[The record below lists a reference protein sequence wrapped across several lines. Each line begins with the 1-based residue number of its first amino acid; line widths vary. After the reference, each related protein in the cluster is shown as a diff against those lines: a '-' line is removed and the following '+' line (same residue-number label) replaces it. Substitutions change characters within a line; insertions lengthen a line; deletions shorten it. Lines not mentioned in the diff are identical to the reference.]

1 MVEEESTSKQPTAK
15 PKPTATATT
24 FKKKKAGGP
33 APSASAE
40 GAAPFPDM
48 ALCQQMHR
56 LTTTTAKQGGATTA
70 TASPELL
77 LLQLQTDVFTKIVT
91 QWENPSLYRWLRHK
105 LYGDAAVPPSAPAAA
120 QVTDDTL
127 LALDA
132 KHETTWNELEAKV
145 EQAKESAG
153 DMEVME
159 AKLQLA
165 RLAAQSLSKTQA
177 LQAYQDVIDL
187 PKVSTGKKVD
197 CYMERA
203 RLASFYDDTAAAD
216 DNIEQALA
224 LAEGSGGDWDRR
236 NRLKVYRALQLL
248 LHRDLKKASSLLL
261 DCIATFSC
269 NEMCPY
275 SDFIVYVVLTNL
287 LHLPRPELKRKIL
300 DGPEILSVS
309 HDIPIVLTL
318 AKAFYE
324 ADYKAYLQA
333 MVELDAHVLWN
344 DRYLQPHAA
353 FWMRELHILAYKQF
367 LDAYQSVTLQAMAD
381 AFGVTTDFIDY
392 HASRFI
398 AANRLSAKIDKFGG
412 VIVTNRP
419 DLKNAQYREMI
430 QKGDLLLN
438 RIQKLSRVVD
448 L

>member
-1 MVEEESTSKQPTAK
+1 MVEESTSK
-15 PKPTATATT
+15 PTATTATT
-24 FKKKKAGGP
+24 TATTVKKKDGP

-48 ALCQQMHR
+48 ALCQHMHR
-56 LTTTTAKQGGATTA
+56 LTTAKASSA
-70 TASPELL
+70 ASPE

-91 QWENPSLYRWLRHK
+91 EWENPSLYRFLRHK
-105 LYGDAAVPPSAPAAA
+105 LYGPDTTIPPSAPAAA
-120 QVTDDTL
+120 QASEDALT
-127 LALDA
+127 ALDH
-132 KHETTWNELEAKV
+132 KHDAAWKEIEAKV

-159 AKLQLA
+159 AKLELA
-165 RLAAQSLSKTQA
+165 RLAAKSLSKTQA

-187 PKVSTGKKVD
+187 PKVSIGKKID

-203 RLASFYDDTAAAD
+203 RLASFYDDTVAAD
-216 DNIEQALA
+216 DNIEQALS

-275 SDFIVYVVLTNL
+275 ADFIVYVVLTNL
-287 LHLPRPELKRKIL
+287 LHLPRPELKKKIL
-300 DGPEILSVS
+300 DGPEILSVA
-309 HDIPIVLTL
+309 HEIPIVLQL
-318 AKAFYE
+318 AKAYYE
-324 ADYKAYLQA
+324 TDYKAYLQA
-333 MVELDAHVLWN
+333 MVELDTHVLWN

-381 AFGVTTDFIDY
+381 AFGVSTDFIDY

-398 AANRLSAKIDKFGG
+398 AANRLSAKIDKYGG